1 MVMLSALQF
10 SLLHFFYHPH
20 RTYNEI
26 RQIKSHAK
34 LTKQYKMTIARNE
47 TRSLILSAFIK
58 LKTISM
64 LEIINNNENAPTQS
78 L

>member
-1 MVMLSALQF
+1 MVILSALQF
-10 SLLHFFYHPH
+10 SLLHFFIIL

-64 LEIINNNENAPTQS
+64 LEIINNNEKAPTQS

>member
-10 SLLHFFYHPH
+10 SLLHFLIILTELIMKLDKSNHML
-20 RTYNEI
+20 NLQSSINDNCEEWN
-26 RQIKSHAK
+26 QISDPIGI
-34 LTKQYKMTIARNE
+34 YKAQNY
-47 TRSLILSAFIK
+47 
-58 LKTISM
+58 SM